1 MSMYQISRAKRV
13 TTVPLRKHTRSEE
26 ATDKHK
32 TTRCRF
38 LAEI

>member
-1 MSMYQISRAKRV
+1 MSMYQISGAKRV

-32 TTRCRF
+32 TQQEKHDVGF
-38 LAEI
+38 